1 MKRGFRVFAFL
12 LAVLLLAL
20 LASAADFE
28 PVTLEVWF
36 TEGNEQFEIIRDLVD
51 QYFTPKT
58 GISIKGQVMLYDDLW
73 QKGLLALAAGD
84 TPDVASFGSEWPAEF
99 GVRGGLIDL
108 KKEFGEEFDQL
119 IAKVFPNQMRAVEFM
134 GAYFGIPV
142 RFGFAI
148 SFYRTDIFEEK
159 GWEYPKARDEVK
171 VL

>member
-73 QKGLLALAAGD
+73 QKGLLALHRE
-84 TPDVASFGSEWPAEF
+84 TPDVASFGSGCASR
-99 GVRGGLIDL
+99 VRSQRSLIDL
-108 KKEFGEEFDQL
+108 KKEFGGSL
-119 IAKVFPNQMRAVEFM
+119 T
-134 GAYFGIPV
+134 
-142 RFGFAI
+142 
-148 SFYRTDIFEEK
+148 S
-159 GWEYPKARDEVK
+159 
-171 VL
+171 

>member
-73 QKGLLALAAGD
+73 QKGLLALASGD
-84 TPDVASFGSEWPAEF
+84 APDVASFGSEWPAEF

-108 KKEFGEEFDQL
+108 KG
-119 IAKVFPNQMRAVEFM
+119 V
-134 GAYFGIPV
+134 
-142 RFGFAI
+142 
-148 SFYRTDIFEEK
+148 
-159 GWEYPKARDEVK
+159 W
-171 VL
+171 